1 MCQENIHALEH
12 ENCALSHN
20 FEHLNQSKHQLMEEV
35 TLINQK
41 EKEAVVALNHEN
53 QRIEKVHKIHVKLL
67 AVRFIEETLQRVLN
81 R

>member
-1 MCQENIHALEH
+1 
-12 ENCALSHN
+12 
-20 FEHLNQSKHQLMEEV
+20 MEEV